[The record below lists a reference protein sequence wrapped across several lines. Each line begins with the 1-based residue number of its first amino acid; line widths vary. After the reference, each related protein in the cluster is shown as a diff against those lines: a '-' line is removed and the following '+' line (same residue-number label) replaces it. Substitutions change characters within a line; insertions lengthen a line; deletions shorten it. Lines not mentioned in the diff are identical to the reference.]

1 MPGSETSLIRRLVR
15 ALVAPVLVLLLV
27 AGYFVTANALA
38 VNTVTD
44 ELADANQAPT
54 PWKAS
59 YSRQFPGCVAA
70 VLWPE
75 RETPVAVVV
84 RWRSGRV
91 ERIDRIEAARRAV
104 TSTRRDDGE
113 IIGACYRR

>member
-1 MPGSETSLIRRLVR
+1 MPGSQTTLGRRLLR
-15 ALVAPVLVLLLV
+15 ALVASVLLLLV
-27 AGYFVTANALA
+27 AAGYVAANALA
-38 VNTVTD
+38 GATPT
-44 ELADANQAPT
+44 ADRAGASAPAT
-54 PWKAS
+54 PWKAT
-59 YSRQFPGCVAA
+59 YSRRFPGCVAA

-104 TSTRRDDGE
+104 TPSRRDDGE

>member
-1 MPGSETSLIRRLVR
+1 MPGSQTTLGRRLLR
-15 ALVAPVLVLLLV
+15 ALVASVLLLLV
-27 AGYFVTANALA
+27 AAGYVTANALA
-38 VNTVTD
+38 VRTPAD
-44 ELADANQAPT
+44 DLADERSSVS

-59 YSRQFPGCVAA
+59 YSRDFPGCVAA

-91 ERIDRIEAARRAV
+91 ERIDRVEAARRAV
-104 TSTRRDDGE
+104 SPTRDDDGE
-113 IIGACYRR
+113 ILGACYRR